1 MCVHDL
7 AGKEA
12 AIRRF
17 LREHPTA
24 SAIGRDHPLLRGL
37 DDASWSQI
45 PGCPAAI
52 PVLIRGLLDAP
63 AQDEALRILGIV
75 LTDDVFHLNPAMA
88 LALPYL
94 IKLSADKAVP
104 GRAKIID
111 FLVVIAEY
119 VQPVGDT
126 DPRLALLFG
135 SDERR
140 PERAECKAVFIEHAA
155 ILRPRLADLPFES
168 QGALLAA
175 ITAA

>member
-12 AIRRF
+12 AIKQF
-17 LREHPTA
+17 LREHPMA
-24 SAIGRDHPLLRGL
+24 PALGRHHPLLRGI

-45 PGCPAAI
+45 TGCPAAI
-52 PVLIRGLLDAP
+52 PVLIRGLLDAS
-63 AQDEALRILGIV
+63 AQDEALRLLGIV
-75 LTDDVFHLNPAMA
+75 LTDDLFHLNPAMA

-94 IKLSADKAVP
+94 IKLSADEAIP

-135 SDERR
+135 SDDSR
-140 PERAECKAVFIEHAA
+140 PERAECKAVFTEHAE
-155 ILRPRLADLPFES
+155 ILRPQLTDLPFES
-168 QGALLAA
+168 QDALLAA